1 MRSFFTK
8 KAGKTGR
15 RVKTPT
21 LLQMEAAECGA
32 ASLGIILAYYGLWLP
47 LEKLRQDCGVNRDG
61 VSASNIVKAARRL
74 GCRAAGYRWP
84 AAKLK
89 QAVFPLLIHWEFNHF
104 VVLEGV
110 TGDSVYLNDPAVG
123 HRKVPFADFSSS
135 YTGIAL
141 DIRPGDGFVKSG
153 ERYNIVKVMARKLQK
168 EKWPVLFILLVCL
181 FLLVPQLAGPVC
193 SQVFLDGVLT
203 GRHKDWMFNLTLLML
218 GMFVIETLLVWLRCW
233 CLTRWQAK
241 LALADSSRFFWH
253 ILRLPMEFFQQRFS
267 SEVASRVAFN
277 DAVTGVLAG
286 PAATAILDF
295 LIAVFYLALL
305 LHYNVTLTVIGV
317 AFSLVG
323 VLLFFAVR
331 GRLLEMS
338 MKMQQDA
345 GKEYGVA
352 MNGLQMMETLKANG
366 SENEFFS
373 KWAGY
378 RSKVLASSQKI
389 TLYNMSVQ
397 MLPLLLSGVN
407 TALIMTVGGFSI
419 MEGAMTAGIFVAF
432 QNLMGNFQTPFNRLL
447 GLADTLQTT
456 EMQMKRLDDVMLYE
470 RDKLNYPEQQE
481 VQPEFAR
488 SRLWGEVE
496 LKNLTFGY
504 SALHTPL
511 FKDFN
516 MRLQPGAWTALV
528 GGSGSGKST
537 LAKIITG
544 IYQEQGGEVLF
555 DGQPRTAIPRE
566 VICNSVAAV
575 DQDIFLLSGTIE
587 ENLTLFDNSI
597 RRRDVIRAAQDACI
611 HEDILQLE
619 GGYDYKVGEGG
630 FNFSGGQRQ
639 RLEIARALA
648 TNPSI
653 LVLDEATSAL
663 DPLTEQQVMENIRRR
678 GCTCIVVAH
687 RLSTIRDCD
696 EIIVIDHGQVV
707 ERGTHREMLAAGG
720 HYARLI
726 ADDGLLEGGAAK

>member
-1 MRSFFTK
+1 MAFFTK
-8 KAGKTGR
+8 KAGK

-32 ASLGIILAYYGLWLP
+32 ASLCIILSYYGLWLP
-47 LEKLRQDCGVNRDG
+47 LEKLRQECGVNRDG

-74 GCRAAGYRWP
+74 GCRALGYKWP
-84 AAKLK
+84 ARKLRE
-89 QAVFPLLIHWEFNHF
+89 ARFPLLIHWEFNHF
-104 VVLEGV
+104 VVLEGIV
-110 TGDSVYLNDPAVG
+110 GDDVYLNDPAVG
-123 HRKVPFADFSSS
+123 HRKLAFADFCSS

-141 DIRPGDGFVKSG
+141 DIRPDEGFVRAG
-153 ERYNIVKVMARKLQK
+153 EKYNIVKVVAQKLGRD
-168 EKWPVLFILLVCL
+168 KWSVLFIILVCL
-181 FLLVPQLAGPVC
+181 FLLVPQLASPVF
-193 SQVFLDGVLT
+193 SQVFLDDVLT
-203 GRHKDWMFNLTLLML
+203 GKHKDWMFNLMLLML

-233 CLTRWQAK
+233 CLTKWQAR

-277 DAVTGVLAG
+277 DSVAGVLAG
-286 PAATAILDF
+286 PAATAVLDF
-295 LIAVFYLALL
+295 FIALFYLALL

-317 AFSLVG
+317 GFSMIG
-323 VLLFFAVR
+323 VALFFAIR

-345 GKEYGVA
+345 GKEYGIA

-366 SENEFFS
+366 SEDEFFA

-389 TLYNMSVQ
+389 TLYNMSMQ

-407 TALIMTVGGFSI
+407 TALIMTIGGFSI

-432 QNLMGNFQTPFNRLL
+432 QNLMGNFQTPFNSLL
-447 GLADTLQTT
+447 GLADSLQTT
-456 EMQMKRLDDVMLYE
+456 EMQMKRLDDVMRYE
-470 RDKLNYPEQQE
+470 RDKLNYPERQE
-481 VQPEFAR
+481 QKELAGGR

-496 LKNLTFGY
+496 LKNISFGY
-504 SALHTPL
+504 SALHPPL
-511 FKDFN
+511 FERFN
-516 MRLQPGAWTALV
+516 MHLQPGAWVALV

-537 LAKIITG
+537 LAKIVTG
-544 IYQEQGGEVLF
+544 IYQEWGGEVLF
-555 DGQPRTAIPRE
+555 DGQPRSQIPRE

-597 RRRDVIRAAQDACI
+597 RRSDVVRAAQDACI

-619 GGYDYKVGEGG
+619 GAYDYKVGEGG

-648 TNPSI
+648 VNPSV

-696 EIIVIDHGQVV
+696 EIIVIDHGCVV

-726 ADDGLLEGGAAK
+726 ADDSLQEGGAAG